1 VRTGPAGIRGPWS
14 GERCFVPPKIELDLL
29 LRFQRSVG
37 NSKNRFGREDEQ
49 KHLQRIAVTAF
60 VPGNPHD

>member
-1 VRTGPAGIRGPWS
+1 MRTGPAGIAGLGL

-37 NSKNRFGREDEQ
+37 DSKNRFGREDEQ
-49 KHLQRIAVTAF
+49 KHLQRIAVTAV